1 MQLAEQLRTTVAID
15 RTAILKAFEANLWDR
30 AAFLPK
36 ARKDAIVE
44 ESADLLLVNSGLPSV
59 AFNTI
64 GRSSL
69 HPRFG
74 ADRAEAAIKHFRDK
88 SLPFNWIIGPL
99 SGHGA
104 MEPTLK
110 SFGLSCPEEEW
121 VLAMTLDTVNIPGNV
136 PQGLEVKRVSTVA
149 GVEQFAEVLAAST
162 TPPDENIK
170 TFYAD
175 TKDPIIAPASPNRLY
190 VGYVGAEPVAIL
202 EAFSSNG
209 ILNLYTTAALAST
222 RGKGYAA
229 ALIITALKDAKK
241 AGLRL
246 ASLQCVEA
254 MRAAYE
260 RLGFKPVGRIATYR

>member
-1 MQLAEQLRTTVAID
+1 MD

-30 AAFLPK
+30 TAFLPR
-36 ARKDAIVE
+36 ARKDAVVE
-44 ESADLLLVNSGLPSV
+44 ESADLLLVDSGLPAA

-74 ADRAEAAIKHFRDK
+74 SDRAEAAIKHFKDK
-88 SLPFNWIIGPL
+88 GLPFTWVLGPL

-110 SFGLSCPEEEW
+110 GFGLTCPEEEW
-121 VLAMTLDTVNIPGNV
+121 VLAMTLDTVNIPGTV
-136 PQGLEVKRVSTVA
+136 PAGLDIKRVVTAA
-149 GVEQFAEVLAAST
+149 GIEHFAAVMAAST
-162 TPPDENIK
+162 TPPDETIK

-175 TKDPIIAPASPNRLY
+175 TKEGVIAPASPLRLY
-190 VGYVGAEPVAIL
+190 VGYVKEEPVAVL
-202 EAFSSNG
+202 EAFSAHG
-209 ILNLYTTAALAST
+209 ILNLYGMAALAST

-229 ALIITALKDAKK
+229 ALILTALKDAKK

-246 ASLQCVEA
+246 ASLQTPEA
-254 MRAAYE
+254 TRAVYE
-260 RLGFKPVGRIATYR
+260 RIGFKPAARIAAYRG